1 MIDQGQCGDS
11 VVFSVVGSVD
21 SFHAI
26 KTGHLVLGS
35 VEEYVDCCLEGTCTG
50 ERYDL
55 EAYNCIVRIGGLAS
69 EDEYKS
75 PDHKCLN
82 NTYPPVIKIDGGKF
96 LPSSGNETVLAI
108 QVAIQPVVAAID
120 ASHVSFQMYSSGIYD
135 DPDCSS
141 TELDH
146 TVLVVGYGSMDGK
159 DYWICQ
165 NSWGEGGMCRVAW
178 Q

>member
-1 MIDQGQCGDS
+1 VTDLGQCGDC
-11 VVFSVVGSVD
+11 VVFSVLGSVD

-35 VEEYVDCCLEGTCTG
+35 VEEYIDCCLDGACTG
-50 ERYDL
+50 ELYDL
-55 EAYNCIVRIGGLAS
+55 ESYNCIVRIGGLAS
-69 EDEYKS
+69 KNEYKS
-75 PDHKCLN
+75 PDYKCLN

-108 QVAIQPVVAAID
+108 QVAMQPVVAAID
-120 ASHVSFQMYSSGIYD
+120 ASHLSFQMYSSGIYD

-165 NSWGEGGMCRVAW
+165 NSWGEDGMSRIAW